1 MKPPSTNGHD
11 GGGRDGRGRFAKG
24 NPGGPGNPL
33 GAAVARLR
41 AVLVKAV
48 TPARMQKVADALLR
62 LAENGDTDA
71 ARLLLS
77 YTLGRP
83 MEPDI
88 LERLERLENELP
100 GGGIVRVTE

>member
-11 GGGRDGRGRFAKG
+11 GGGRDRHGRFAKG

-41 AVLVKAV
+41 AELVKAV
-48 TPARMQKVADALLR
+48 RPADVRAIVRALLR
-62 LAENGDTDA
+62 QARDGDTDA

-88 LERLERLENELP
+88 LERLERLESELP
-100 GGGIVRVTE
+100 GGGVVRAQQ